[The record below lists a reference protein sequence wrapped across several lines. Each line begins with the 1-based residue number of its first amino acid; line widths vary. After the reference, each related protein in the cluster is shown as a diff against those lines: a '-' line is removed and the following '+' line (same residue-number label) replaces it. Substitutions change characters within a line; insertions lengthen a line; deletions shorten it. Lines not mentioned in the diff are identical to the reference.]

1 MVTVW
6 VPAAS
11 APVVTVRPEPF
22 MAAAPLCVFPSTL
35 TVIFA
40 ARTGYLPF
48 SMVAVPEIVAFA
60 PASTVTAVL
69 FRCTEG
75 QSLFV
80 TA

>member
-1 MVTVW
+1 MD
-6 VPAAS
+6 
-11 APVVTVRPEPF
+11 
-22 MAAAPLCVFPSTL
+22 AAPLCVFPSTL

-69 FRCTEG
+69 FRCTAE